1 MNREDIV
8 KKYLEI
14 REHID
19 KESKAFSETMKPYFE
34 GLETLGNMALTM
46 LNESGD
52 QNMKT
57 AFGTAYKT
65 TSMGARVIDRE
76 AFMKYVLE
84 TEGAEALLTAA
95 VSKDAVKEYIEANK
109 EPPPG
114 VDITYITKV
123 NFRRSA

>member
-1 MNREDIV
+1 MNRADVV

-14 REHID
+14 RD
-19 KESKAFSETMKPYFE
+19 YLDRESKKEKERLAPYFE
-34 GLETLGNMALTM
+34 GLETLENLALQM

-57 AFGTAYKT
+57 EFGTAYKT

-76 AFMKYVLE
+76 ALFDYVLN

-95 VSKDAVKEYIEANK
+95 VAKDAVKEFIEKNK
-109 EPPPG
+109 SPPPG
-114 VDITYITKV
+114 VDITYVTKV
-123 NFRRSA
+123 NFRRS